1 LDGGLS
7 TETPSARMH
16 ALSKTD
22 VAQPRT
28 IIDRRALLERLDGVV
43 KGRPAADSRPGV
55 LAAFKDALAQG
66 RAEIRRRFE
75 ANRDARTRGRECAK
89 ASAYLFDQLIRSL
102 YDFAFE
108 RVYPNANPTSGE
120 KKAVVATGG
129 YGRGELAPQSDIDL
143 LFLLAY
149 KLTPHAEQV
158 IEYMLYMLWDLG
170 LKVGHATR
178 SVDECVRMAKQ
189 DQTIRTALLEARYL
203 WGDAA
208 LYRELRTRFR
218 ELASAEGP
226 VAFVEKKL
234 AERDERHLKVGD
246 SRYVVEPNIKDGK
259 GGLRDLH
266 TLYWIAK
273 YIYQLDD
280 PADLVERGVFTRR
293 EAAKF
298 DRAHAFLTTVRCHL
312 HYLAGRPEER
322 LTFDVQ
328 PTLGRLMGYGDR
340 PGVSGVERFMKHY
353 YLVAKDVGDLT
364 RIFCAALEAEH
375 KRKPRFRFTL
385 LPKKREIEGF
395 QVKDGRLTV
404 AREDAFRADPVN
416 FLRLFHTAQE
426 HDLDIHPAALRLITQ
441 QLSLIDNALRENKE
455 ANRLFL
461 EMLTSEK
468 EPAIT
473 LTRLNEAGVFGRF
486 VPDFGRVVAL
496 MQHDMYHVYTV
507 DEHTIRAI
515 GLLSEIETGK
525 QKVEHPLA
533 SDIVHKVSSRRALYV
548 ALFLHDIAKG
558 RGGDHSTIGADIAK
572 HLGPRFGL
580 MPEETDNVSWLVLHH
595 LDMSKTAQKRDIDDP
610 KTIADF
616 AAFVQSPERLK
627 LLLVLT
633 VVDMRATS
641 PKIWNNWKASLL
653 RELYYR
659 TGEVLAGNPSGANV
673 AARVDRAKA
682 ELVKRLAGW
691 PVAEVEEHLARGYAA
706 YWLSEDTETQYRHAE
721 LVRRAT
727 RAGEQ
732 IAIDARH
739 DAKRSVTEV
748 TVYTPD
754 HAGLFSQI
762 AGAMALSRANIVDAR
777 IFTLTNGWALD
788 TFYVQDIEGRPFED
802 AQSIER
808 LKTRIG
814 AALAGTLKLR
824 DLAGRESLP
833 KRAHV
838 FQVPPRVFIDNAA
851 SRFATVIEVNGRD
864 RPGLLYD
871 VTKALTECGVQ
882 ITSAKISTFG
892 ERVVDVFYVKDVFG
906 MKVEHER
913 KQEQI
918 KARLLEALGGD
929 PAKTEQPQAAE

>member
-1 LDGGLS
+1 
-7 TETPSARMH
+7 MH
-16 ALSKTD
+16 ALTKPD
-22 VAQPRT
+22 VAQPRS
-28 IIDRRALLERLDGVV
+28 IIDRRALLERLDGAV
-43 KGRPAADSRPGV
+43 KGRPVADSRPAV
-55 LAAFKDALAQG
+55 LTAFKDALAEG

-75 ANRDARTRGRECAK
+75 ANRDARTRGRDCVK
-89 ASAYLFDQLIRSL
+89 ASAYLFDQLIRTL

-108 RVYPNANPTSGE
+108 RVYPNPNPTQGE
-120 KKAVVATGG
+120 RKAVVATGG

-143 LFLLAY
+143 LFLLSY

-170 LKVGHATR
+170 MKVGHATR
-178 SVDECVRMAKQ
+178 SVDECLRMARQ

-218 ELASAEGP
+218 ELAASEGP

-234 AERDERHLKVGD
+234 AERDERHLKMGD

-280 PADLVERGVFTRR
+280 PADLVEHNVFTRR

-340 PGVSGVERFMKHY
+340 PGVLGVERFMKHY

-375 KRKPRFRFTL
+375 KRRPRFRFTL
-385 LPKKREIEGF
+385 LPRKREIEGF
-395 QVKDGRLTV
+395 LVTEGRLNV
-404 AREDAFRADPVN
+404 ASDDAFRADPLN

-441 QLSLIDNALRENKE
+441 QLGLVDNALRENKE

-461 EMLTSEK
+461 EMLTSKK

-515 GLLSEIETGK
+515 GLLSEVEAGK
-525 QKVEHPLA
+525 QKTEHPLA

-558 RGGDHSTIGADIAK
+558 RGGDHSELGADLAK
-572 HLGPRFGL
+572 TLGPRFGL
-580 MPEETDNVSWLVLHH
+580 TPEEIENVSWLVLHH

-659 TGEVLAGNPSGANV
+659 TEEVLAGNPSGANV

-682 ELVKRLAGW
+682 ALAKRLQGW
-691 PVAEVEEHLARGYAA
+691 SVGEIEEHLARGYAA

-721 LVRRAT
+721 LVRCAT
-727 RAGEQ
+727 KSGEQ

-739 DAKRSVTEV
+739 DAKRAVTEV

-788 TFYVQDIEGRPFED
+788 TFYVQDMEGRPFAD
-802 AQSIER
+802 DPSLER
-808 LKTRIG
+808 LRQRIG
-814 AALAGTLKLR
+814 AALAGTLKLHR
-824 DLAGRESLP
+824 ELAGRESLP

-871 VTKALTECGVQ
+871 VTRALTECGVQ
-882 ITSAKISTFG
+882 ITTAKISTFG

-906 MKVEHER
+906 MKVEHEK

-918 KARLLEALGGD
+918 RVRLLEALGGE
-929 PAKTEQPQAAE
+929 PAKLEQPPQAAE

>member
-1 LDGGLS
+1 
-7 TETPSARMH
+7 MH
-16 ALSKTD
+16 ALAKSE
-22 VAQPRT
+22 VPQPRA
-28 IIDRRALLERLDGVV
+28 IIDRRALMERLDEPAR
-43 KGRPAADSRPGV
+43 GRAAGDQRAPA
-55 LAAFKDALAQG
+55 LAAFKQALADG

-75 ANRDARTRGRECAK
+75 ANRDARSRGRDATK
-89 ASAYLFDQLIRSL
+89 AYAYLVDQLIRAL

-108 RVYPNANPTSGE
+108 RVYPNANPTEGE
-120 KKAVVATGG
+120 RKAVVATGG

-143 LFLLAY
+143 LFLLSY

-203 WGDAA
+203 WGDAG

-218 ELASAEGP
+218 ELAAAEGAI
-226 VAFVEKKL
+226 AFVEKKL
-234 AERDERHLKVGD
+234 AERDERHAKLGD

-298 DRAHAFLTTVRCHL
+298 GRAHDFLTTVRCHL
-312 HYLAGRPEER
+312 HYLTGRPEDR

-328 PTLGRLMGYGDR
+328 PALARLMGYGDR
-340 PGVSGVERFMKHY
+340 PGISGVERFMKHY

-385 LPKKREIEGF
+385 LPKKREIVGF
-395 QVKDGRLTV
+395 QVQDGRLTV
-404 AREDAFRADPVN
+404 AREDAFRADPAN
-416 FLRLFHTAQE
+416 LLRLFHTAQE

-441 QLSLIDNALRENKE
+441 QLGHIDGALRESPE

-461 EMLTSEK
+461 EMLTSRK
-468 EPAIT
+468 SPQVA
-473 LTRLNEAGVFGRF
+473 LTRLNEAGVLGRF

-515 GLLSEIETGK
+515 GLLHEIESG
-525 QKVEHPLA
+525 QRRDDHPLA
-533 SDIVHKVSSRRALYV
+533 SEIVHKVSSRRVLYV
-548 ALFLHDIAKG
+548 AALLHDIAKG
-558 RGGDHSTIGADIAK
+558 RGGDHSQIGEQIA
-572 HLGPRFGL
+572 HMLGPRFGL
-580 MPEETDNVSWLVLHH
+580 TPEETENVAWLVLHH

-616 AAFVQSPERLK
+616 AAFVQSPERLR

-653 RELYYR
+653 RELYFR
-659 TGEVLAGNPSGANV
+659 TEEVLAGAPTGANV
-673 AARVDRAKA
+673 AARVERAKA
-682 ELVKRLAGW
+682 ELVERLKHW
-691 PVAEVEEHLARGYAA
+691 PAAEIEEHLARGYPA
-706 YWLSEDTETQYRHAE
+706 YWLSEDADTQARQAE
-721 LVRRAT
+721 IVRRA
-727 RAGEQ
+727 AKSGEQ
-732 IAIDARH
+732 IAVDARH

-762 AGAMALSRANIVDAR
+762 AGAMALTRANVVDAR

-788 TFYVQDIEGRPFED
+788 TFYVQDAEGRPFAEE
-802 AQSIER
+802 ASLER
-808 LKTRIG
+808 LKSRIA
-814 AALAGTLKLR
+814 AALSGTIKLNR
-824 DLAGRESLP
+824 ELAGRESLP

-838 FQVPPRVFIDNAA
+838 FQVPPRVFLDNAA

-871 VTKALTECGVQ
+871 VTRALTECGLQ
-882 ITSAKISTFG
+882 ITTAKISTFG

-918 KARLLEALGGD
+918 KARLLEALGGAEA
-929 PAKTEQPQAAE
+929 AKPGATVAAA

>member
-1 LDGGLS
+1 
-7 TETPSARMH
+7 MH
-16 ALSKTD
+16 ALAKNEIIR
-22 VAQPRT
+22 PRA
-28 IIDRRALLERLDGVV
+28 IIDRRMLVERLDALA
-43 KGRPAADSRPGV
+43 KGRAVAAARPAV
-55 LAAFKDALAQG
+55 LGALKKALADG
-66 RAEIRRRFE
+66 REEIRRRFE
-75 ANRDARTRGRECAK
+75 ASRDSRARGRECVRNQ
-89 ASAYLFDQLIRSL
+89 AYLVDQIIRTL
-102 YDFAFE
+102 YDFAFAH
-108 RVYPNANPTSGE
+108 VYPNPNPTAGE
-120 KKAVVATGG
+120 RNAVVATGG

-158 IEYMLYMLWDLG
+158 IEYILYMLWDLG

-178 SVDECVRMAKQ
+178 SVDDCIRMARQ
-189 DQTIRTALLEARYL
+189 DQTVRTALLEARYL

-218 ELASAEGP
+218 EMAAAEGP
-226 VAFVEKKL
+226 FAFVEKKL
-234 AERDERHLKVGD
+234 AERDERHEKIGD

-273 YIYQLDD
+273 YIYQIDD
-280 PADLVERGVFTRR
+280 TALLVERGVLTRR

-298 DRAHAFLTTVRCHL
+298 DRAHDFLTTVRCHL
-312 HYLAGRPEER
+312 HYLAGRPEDR

-328 PTLGRLMGYGDR
+328 PTLARQMGYGSR
-340 PGVSGVERFMKHY
+340 AGGSGVERFMKHY

-375 KRKPRFRFTL
+375 KRRPRFTFSF
-385 LPKKREIEGF
+385 LPRRREIEGF
-395 QVKDGRLTV
+395 VLKDGRLSI
-404 AREDAFRADPVN
+404 ASSDALRADPVN

-426 HDLDIHPAALRLITQ
+426 HELDIHPAALRLITQ
-441 QLSLIDNALRENKE
+441 NLGLVDAALRETPE

-461 EMLTSEK
+461 EMLTSRK
-468 EPAIT
+468 DPAVT

-515 GLLSEIETGK
+515 GLLHEVEAGRRR
-525 QKVEHPLA
+525 VEHPLA
-533 SDIVHKVSSRRALYV
+533 SEIVHKVSSRRVLYV
-548 ALFLHDIAKG
+548 ALLLHDIAKG
-558 RGGDHSTIGADIAK
+558 RNADHSEIGADIGK
-572 HLGPRFGL
+572 QLGPRLGL
-580 MPEETDNVSWLVLHH
+580 TPEETETVSWLVLHH

-616 AAFVQSPERLK
+616 AAMVQSPERLK

-641 PKIWNNWKASLL
+641 PRVWNNWKASLL

-659 TGEVLAGNPSGANV
+659 VEEVLAGSPTGANV
-673 AARVDRAKA
+673 AARVEKAKA
-682 ELVKRLAGW
+682 ELAKRLVGW
-691 PVAEVEEHLARGYAA
+691 TAEEIEQHMARGYAA
-706 YWLSEDTETQYRHAE
+706 YWLSEDIETQLRHAE
-721 LVRRAT
+721 LVRRAA
-727 RAGEQ
+727 RAGER
-732 IAIDARH
+732 IGIDVRH
-739 DAKRSVTEV
+739 DPARAVTEI
-748 TVYTPD
+748 TIYTPD

-762 AGAMALSRANIVDAR
+762 AGAMALARANIVDAR

-788 TFYVQDIEGRPFED
+788 TFYVQSVEGGPLE
-802 AQSIER
+802 EGEPLTR
-808 LKTRIG
+808 LKRRIA
-814 AALAGTLKLR
+814 AALSGTIKFTR
-824 DLAGRESLP
+824 ELAGRESLP

-838 FQVPPRVFIDNAA
+838 FQVPPRVIIDNSA

-871 VTKALTECGVQ
+871 VTCALTECGLQ
-882 ITSAKISTFG
+882 ITTAKISTFG

-906 MKVEHER
+906 MKIEHER
-913 KQEQI
+913 KQEQVR
-918 KARLLEALGGD
+918 ARLLEALAGPGTVA
-929 PAKTEQPQAAE
+929 PTAKAAE

>member
-1 LDGGLS
+1 
-7 TETPSARMH
+7 MH
-16 ALSKTD
+16 ALVKSD
-22 VAQPRT
+22 VPAPRA
-28 IIDRRALLERLDGVV
+28 IIDRRTLMERLDAVSR
-43 KGRPAADSRPGV
+43 GRSTVAGRVAV
-55 LAAFKDALAQG
+55 LAALKDALATG
-66 RAEIRRRFE
+66 RAEIRRRFDL
-75 ANRDARTRGRECAK
+75 NRDARTRGHA
-89 ASAYLFDQLIRSL
+89 ATQAYAYLIDQLVRTL

-108 RVYPNANPTSGE
+108 RVYPNANPTAGE
-120 KKAVVATGG
+120 RQSVVATGG
-129 YGRGELAPQSDIDL
+129 YGRGELAPQSDLDL
-143 LFLLAY
+143 LFLLSY

-158 IEYMLYMLWDLG
+158 VEYMLYMLWDLG

-178 SVDECVRMAKQ
+178 SVDECIRMAKS
-189 DQTIRTALLEARYL
+189 DQVIRTALLEARYL
-203 WGDAA
+203 WGDAGI
-208 LYRELRTRFR
+208 YRELRSRFR
-218 ELASAEGP
+218 ELAASEGP

-234 AERDERHLKVGD
+234 AERDERHQKMGD

-280 PADLVERGVFTRR
+280 PKDLVEKGVFTGR

-298 DRAHAFLTTVRCHL
+298 DRAHAFLITVRCHL
-312 HYLAGRPEER
+312 HYIAGRPEER

-328 PTLGRLMGYGDR
+328 PTLAKLMGYRDR

-375 KRKPRFRFTL
+375 KRKPRFLAVL
-385 LPKKREIEGF
+385 LPKKRDIDGF
-395 QVKDGRLTV
+395 PVQDGRLNV
-404 AREDAFRADPVN
+404 AGDNAFRADPVN
-416 FLRLFHTAQE
+416 FLRLFHTAQV
-426 HDLDIHPAALRLITQ
+426 HDLDIHPAALRIITQ
-441 QLSLIDNALRENKE
+441 QLGLIDNALRENPE

-461 EMLTSEK
+461 EMLTSK
-468 EPAIT
+468 HDPAVT

-515 GLLSEIETGK
+515 GLLHEIETGK
-525 QKVEHPLA
+525 RVADHPLA
-533 SDIVHKVSSRRALYV
+533 SDIIHKVSSRRVLYV

-558 RGGDHSTIGADIAK
+558 RGGDHSTIGGEIAK
-572 HLGPRFGL
+572 TLGPRFGL
-580 MPEETDNVSWLVLHH
+580 TPEETENVSWLVLHH
-595 LDMSKTAQKRDIDDP
+595 LDMSKAAQKRDIDDP

-616 AAFVQSPERLK
+616 AAFIQSPERLK

-641 PKIWNNWKASLL
+641 PKVWNNWKASLL
-653 RELYYR
+653 RELYHR
-659 TGEVLAGNPSGANV
+659 TTEVLAGIPAGANV
-673 AARVDRAKA
+673 ASRVDKAK
-682 ELVKRLAGW
+682 ETLVARLKGW
-691 PVAEVEEHLARGYAA
+691 SVEEVEQHLARGYAA
-706 YWLSEDTETQYRHAE
+706 YWLSEDTETQIRHAE
-721 LVRRAT
+721 FVRRAV

-732 IAIDARH
+732 IAVDLRV
-739 DAKRSVTEV
+739 DPKRSVTEI
-748 TVYTPD
+748 TIYTPD
-754 HAGLFSQI
+754 HAGLFSRI

-777 IFTLTNGWALD
+777 IFTFTNGWALD
-788 TFYVQDIEGRPFED
+788 SFFVQDIEGSPIED
-802 AQSIER
+802 AESLER
-808 LKTRIG
+808 VKKRIT
-814 AALAGTLKLR
+814 AALSGTLKLDR
-824 DLAGRESLP
+824 ELAGRESLP

-838 FQVPPRVFIDNAA
+838 FQVPPRVLIDNAA

-871 VTKALTECGVQ
+871 VTKALTECGLQ
-882 ITSAKISTFG
+882 ITTAKISTFG

-906 MKVEHER
+906 MKVLHER

-918 KARLLEALGGD
+918 RVRLLEALAGPE
-929 PAKTEQPQAAE
+929 PAKAPETRAAAE

>member
-1 LDGGLS
+1 
-7 TETPSARMH
+7 MH
-16 ALSKTD
+16 ALAKFD
-22 VAQPRT
+22 VAQPRA
-28 IIDRRALLERLDGVV
+28 IIDRRGLMERLDSLTRGA
-43 KGRPAADSRPGV
+43 GGDQRGPALAV
-55 LAAFKDALAQG
+55 FKEALAAG

-75 ANRDARTRGRECAK
+75 ADRDARTRGREAVK
-89 ASAYLFDQLIRSL
+89 AYAYLIDQIIRAL

-108 RVYPNANPTSGE
+108 RVYPNPNPTQGE
-120 KKAVVATGG
+120 RKAVVATGG
-129 YGRGELAPQSDIDL
+129 YGRAELAPQSDIDL
-143 LFLLAY
+143 LFLLTY

-218 ELASAEGP
+218 ELAANEGP
-226 VAFVEKKL
+226 IAFVERKL
-234 AERDERHLKVGD
+234 AERDERHEKMGD

-280 PADLVERGVFTRR
+280 PADLVEHGVFTRR

-298 DRAHAFLTTVRCHL
+298 DRAHDFLTTVRCHL
-312 HYLAGRPEER
+312 HYLTGRPEER

-328 PTLGRLMGYGDR
+328 PALARLMGYGDR
-340 PGVSGVERFMKHY
+340 PGISGVERFMKHY

-375 KRKPRFRFTL
+375 KRKPRFRFSL
-385 LPKKREIEGF
+385 LPRKREIVGF
-395 QVKDGRLTV
+395 QVQDGRLTV
-404 AREDAFRADPVN
+404 SSEDAFRDDPVN

-441 QLSLIDNALRENKE
+441 QLGLIDNALRENPE

-461 EMLTSEK
+461 EMLTSK
-468 EPAIT
+468 KDPQVT

-515 GLLSEIETGK
+515 GLLHEIESG
-525 QKVEHPLA
+525 QKTDDHPLA
-533 SDIVHKVSSRRALYV
+533 SEIVHKVSSRRVLYV
-548 ALFLHDIAKG
+548 ALLLHDIAKG
-558 RGGDHSTIGADIAK
+558 RGGDHSEIGEQIA
-572 HLGPRFGL
+572 HVLGPRFGL
-580 MPEETDNVSWLVLHH
+580 TPEETESVAWLVLHH

-616 AAFVQSPERLK
+616 AAFVQSPERLR

-653 RELYYR
+653 RELYFR
-659 TGEVLAGNPSGANV
+659 TEEVLAGTPTGANV
-673 AARVDRAKA
+673 AARVDRAKEA
-682 ELVKRLAGW
+682 LVKRLKDW
-691 PVAEVEEHLARGYAA
+691 PVAEIEEHLARGYPA
-706 YWLSEDTETQYRHAE
+706 YWLSVDTDTQLRHAE
-721 LVRRAT
+721 LVRRAAKT
-727 RAGEQ
+727 GEQ
-732 IAIDARH
+732 IAVDARH
-739 DAKRSVTEV
+739 DAQRSITEV
-748 TVYTPD
+748 TIYTPD

-762 AGAMALSRANIVDAR
+762 AGAMALTRANVVDAR

-788 TFYVQDIEGRPFED
+788 MFYVQDAEGRPFADE
-802 AQSIER
+802 ASLER
-808 LKTRIG
+808 LRARIA
-814 AALAGTLKLR
+814 AALSGTIKLNR
-824 DLAGRESLP
+824 ELAGRESLP

-838 FQVPPRVFIDNAA
+838 FQVPPRVFLDNSA

-871 VTKALTECGVQ
+871 VTRALTECGLQ
-882 ITSAKISTFG
+882 ITTAKISTFG

-913 KQEQI
+913 KQEQV
-918 KARLLEALGGD
+918 KARVLEALGGAEAEK
-929 PAKTEQPQAAE
+929 PAAARAAE

>member
-1 LDGGLS
+1 
-7 TETPSARMH
+7 MH
-16 ALSKTD
+16 ALAKAD
-22 VAQPRT
+22 VVQPRA
-28 IIDRRALLERLDGVV
+28 IIDRRALMERLDGLA
-43 KGRPAADSRPGV
+43 KGRAAPEQRT
-55 LAAFKDALAQG
+55 AALTVFKEALADG

-75 ANRDARTRGRECAK
+75 ANRDARTRGRDCVK
-89 ASAYLFDQLIRSL
+89 AYAYLVDQLIRTL

-108 RVYPNANPTSGE
+108 KVYPNPNPTQGE
-120 KKAVVATGG
+120 RKAVVATGG

-143 LFLLAY
+143 LFLLSY

-203 WGDAA
+203 WGDAG

-218 ELASAEGP
+218 ELAASEGP
-226 VAFVEKKL
+226 IAFVEKKL
-234 AERDERHLKVGD
+234 AERDERHTKMGD

-280 PADLVERGVFTRR
+280 PADLVEHDVFTRR

-298 DRAHAFLTTVRCHL
+298 DRAHDFLTTVRCHL
-312 HYLAGRPEER
+312 HYATGRPEER

-328 PTLGRLMGYGDR
+328 PALARLMGYGDR
-340 PGVSGVERFMKHY
+340 PGISGVERFMKHY

-395 QVKDGRLTV
+395 QVQDGRLNV
-404 AREDAFRADPVN
+404 ANDDAFRADPVN

-441 QLSLIDNALRENKE
+441 QLGLIDNALRENPE

-461 EMLTSEK
+461 EMLTSKK

-515 GLLSEIETGK
+515 GLLSEIETGQRK
-525 QKVEHPLA
+525 ADHPLA
-533 SDIVHKVSSRRALYV
+533 SEIVHKVSSRRVLYV
-548 ALFLHDIAKG
+548 AVFLHDIAKG
-558 RGGDHSTIGADIAK
+558 RGGDHSEIGEEIA
-572 HLGPRFGL
+572 HYLGPRFGL
-580 MPEETDNVSWLVLHH
+580 TPEETENVAWLVLHH

-633 VVDMRATS
+633 VADMRATS
-641 PKIWNNWKASLL
+641 PKVWNNWKASLL

-659 TGEVLAGNPSGANV
+659 TEEVLAGAPTGANV
-673 AARVDRAKA
+673 AARVDRAK
-682 ELVKRLAGW
+682 EQLVARLKHW
-691 PVAEVEEHLARGYAA
+691 TVSEIEQHLSRGYAA
-706 YWLSEDTETQYRHAE
+706 YWLSEDTDTQFRHAE
-721 LVRRAT
+721 MVRRAT
-727 RAGEQ
+727 RSGEQ
-732 IAIDARH
+732 IAVEARH

-762 AGAMALSRANIVDAR
+762 AGAMALTRANIVDAR

-788 TFYVQDIEGRPFED
+788 TFYVQDPEGRPFADE
-802 AQSIER
+802 ASLER
-808 LKTRIG
+808 LKTRIA
-814 AALAGTLKLR
+814 AALSGTIKLNR
-824 DLAGRESLP
+824 ELAGRESLP

-871 VTKALTECGVQ
+871 VTRALTECGLQ
-882 ITSAKISTFG
+882 ITSAKVSTFG

-913 KQEQI
+913 KQEQV
-918 KARLLEALGGD
+918 KARLLEVLGGAE
-929 PAKTEQPQAAE
+929 PAKQPAEAKAAE

>member
-1 LDGGLS
+1 
-7 TETPSARMH
+7 MH
-16 ALSKTD
+16 ALAKSE
-22 VAQPRT
+22 VFQPRA
-28 IIDRRALLERLDGVV
+28 IVDRRRLMERLDGIA
-43 KGRPAADSRPGV
+43 KSRPAAEQRALV
-55 LAAFKDALAQG
+55 LAVFKDALAAG
-66 RAEIRRRFE
+66 RGEIKRRFDT
-75 ANRDARTRGRECAK
+75 NRDTRTRGRDCVK
-89 ASAYLFDQLIRSL
+89 ANAYLADQLVRML

-108 RVYPNANPTSGE
+108 RVYPNPNPTAGE
-120 KKAVVATGG
+120 RKAVVATGG

-178 SVDECVRMAKQ
+178 SVDECIRMAKQ

-218 ELASAEGP
+218 ELAAAEGP
-226 VAFVEKKL
+226 IAFVEKKL
-234 AERDERHLKVGD
+234 AERDERHLKMGD
-246 SRYVVEPNIKDGK
+246 SRYVVEPNVKDGK

-280 PADLVERGVFTRR
+280 PADLVEKGVFTGR

-312 HYLAGRPEER
+312 HYVTQRPEER

-340 PGVSGVERFMKHY
+340 PGVLGVERFMKHY

-375 KRKPRFRFTL
+375 KRKPRFRLTL
-385 LPKKREIEGF
+385 LPRKREIEGF
-395 QVKDGRLTV
+395 QVQDGRINV
-404 AREDAFRADPVN
+404 ARDDAFRADPLN

-441 QLSLIDNALRENKE
+441 QLALIDNTLRESAE

-461 EMLTSEK
+461 EMLTSK
-468 EPAIT
+468 KDPAVT

-515 GLLSEIETGK
+515 GLLHEIESGRR
-525 QKVEHPLA
+525 VDDHPLA
-533 SDIVHKVSSRRALYV
+533 SEIVHKLASRRALYV
-548 ALFLHDIAKG
+548 AVFLHDIAKG
-558 RGGDHSTIGADIAK
+558 RGGDHSRIGADLAK
-572 HLGPRFGL
+572 TLGPRFGL
-580 MPEETDNVSWLVLHH
+580 TPEETENVSWLVLHH
-595 LDMSKTAQKRDIDDP
+595 LAMSKTAQKRDIDDP

-616 AAFVQSPERLK
+616 AAFVQSLERLK

-641 PKIWNNWKASLL
+641 PKVWNNWKASLL

-659 TGEVLAGNPSGANV
+659 TEEVLGGIPSGANV
-673 AARVDRAKA
+673 AARVERAKA
-682 ELVKRLAGW
+682 ALVKRLPGW
-691 PVAEVEEHLARGYAA
+691 PAAEIEQHLARGYPA
-706 YWLSEDTETQYRHAE
+706 YWLSEDTDTQARHAE

-727 RAGEQ
+727 RAGEH
-732 IAIDARH
+732 IAVDARH
-739 DAKRSVTEV
+739 DPTRSVTEV

-762 AGAMALSRANIVDAR
+762 AGAMALSRVNIVDAR

-788 TFYVQDIEGRPFED
+788 TFYVQDADGRPIED
-802 AQSIER
+802 EASIGR
-808 LKTRIG
+808 LKARIA
-814 AALAGTLKLR
+814 AALAGTLKLHR
-824 DLAGRESLP
+824 ELAGRESLP

-851 SRFATVIEVNGRD
+851 SRFASVIEVNGRD

-871 VTKALTECGVQ
+871 VTRALTECGLQ
-882 ITSAKISTFG
+882 ITTAKISTFG

-906 MKVEHER
+906 MKIEHER
-913 KQEQI
+913 KQEQVRV
-918 KARLLEALGGD
+918 RLLEALGGPE
-929 PAKTEQPQAAE
+929 PAKADQPRAAE

>member
-1 LDGGLS
+1 
-7 TETPSARMH
+7 MH
-16 ALSKTD
+16 ALAKSD
-22 VAQPRT
+22 VLQPRA
-28 IIDRRALLERLDGVV
+28 IIDRRALMEELDGLG
-43 KGRPAADSRPGV
+43 KDRPAPQQRAGV
-55 LAAFKDALAQG
+55 LTALKEALAAG
-66 RAEIRRRFE
+66 RAEVKRRFD
-75 ANRDARTRGRECAK
+75 ANRDARTRGRECVK
-89 ASAYLFDQLIRSL
+89 AYAYLIDQLIRTL
-102 YDFAFE
+102 YDYAFE
-108 RVYPNANPTSGE
+108 RVYPNPNPTQGE
-120 KKAVVATGG
+120 RKAVVATGG

-143 LFLLAY
+143 LFLLSY

-203 WGDAA
+203 WGDAG

-218 ELASAEGP
+218 ELAAAEGP
-226 VAFVEKKL
+226 ITFVEKKL

-328 PTLGRLMGYGDR
+328 PPLARLMGYGDR
-340 PGVSGVERFMKHY
+340 PGISGVERFMKHY

-375 KRKPRFRFTL
+375 KRKPRFRFSL
-385 LPKKREIEGF
+385 LPKKREIVGF
-395 QVKDGRLTV
+395 QVQDGRLSV

-426 HDLDIHPAALRLITQ
+426 HDLDIHPAALRVITQ
-441 QLSLIDNALRENKE
+441 QLGLIDGALRENVE

-461 EMLTSEK
+461 EMLTSPK
-468 EPAIT
+468 EPQIT

-515 GLLSEIETGK
+515 GLLAEIEAGLK
-525 QKVEHPLA
+525 KEDHPLA
-533 SDIVHKVSSRRALYV
+533 SEIVHKVSSRRVLYV
-548 ALFLHDIAKG
+548 AVLLHDIAKG
-558 RGGDHSTIGADIAK
+558 RGGDHSEIGADIART
-572 HLGPRFGL
+572 LGPRFGL
-580 MPEETDNVSWLVLHH
+580 TPEEIDNIAWLVLHH
-595 LDMSKTAQKRDIDDP
+595 LDMSKAAQKRDIDDP

-616 AAFVQSPERLK
+616 AAFVQSPERLR

-641 PKIWNNWKASLL
+641 PKVWNNWKASLL

-659 TGEVLAGNPSGANV
+659 TEEVLGGAPSGANV
-673 AARVDRAKA
+673 AARVDRAKEA
-682 ELVKRLAGW
+682 LVARLKGW
-691 PVAEVEEHLARGYAA
+691 SVAETEEHLARGYAA
-706 YWLSEDTETQYRHAE
+706 YWLSEDTDTQFRHAE

-727 RAGEQ
+727 KSGLQFAV
-732 IAIDARH
+732 DARH
-739 DAKRSVTEV
+739 DPKRAVTEV

-788 TFYVQDIEGRPFED
+788 TFYVQDQEGQPFADE
-802 AQSIER
+802 ASLER
-808 LKTRIG
+808 VKTRIA
-814 AALAGTLKLR
+814 AALAGTLKLHR
-824 DLAGRESLP
+824 ELAGRESLP

-838 FQVPPRVFIDNAA
+838 FQVPPRVFIDNSA

-871 VTKALTECGVQ
+871 VTRALTECGLQ
-882 ITSAKISTFG
+882 ITTAKISTFG

-913 KQEQI
+913 KQEQV
-918 KARLLEALGGD
+918 KVRLLEALGGAE
-929 PAKTEQPQAAE
+929 PAKPAEVKAAE